1 MGERAVEKERDKAGN
16 ASGAHESG
24 RYQIEPETQVTSKP
38 GPQPLA
44 AGASNSAILS
54 VHRISEEEL
63 EWIEERTSRA
73 PRPANT
79 QQLIPAA
86 VDSEDIPTLGAL
98 RPYYREPTLERVQ
111 LQFEDKSLD
120 PSQNPLALSSLR
132 PPPKRHP
139 ISSQMILSG
148 VGALALVGVGY
159 LAALASGGGRTS
171 QTSFAPAS
179 EHAPRIELVNPPSM
193 QFEPSER
200 PAQEPAA
207 AEQSVPWSAV
217 DALPVNEPIE
227 PAKAEPVAP
236 APAAPAP
243 TAAAPASIRHPRVAR
258 SRGPQRT
265 DSVPTGLPAQPS
277 RDDIKTAIESSR
289 AAVQACAGSGH
300 GLTTA
305 HITILGS
312 GRVSAANIEGAFAG
326 TPQGSCMAR
335 ALRAATF
342 PRFSAPSLQVTY
354 PFRL

>member
-1 MGERAVEKERDKAGN
+1 MGERAVEQERDKAGN
-16 ASGAHESG
+16 ANGAHESG
-24 RYQIEPETQVTSKP
+24 RYQIEPETQLTSKP

-54 VHRISEEEL
+54 VHRLSEEEL

-79 QQLIPAA
+79 QQLLPAA
-86 VDSEDIPTLGAL
+86 ADPEEIPTLGAL

-139 ISSQMILSG
+139 VSSHMILSG

-171 QTSFAPAS
+171 QTSIAPAS
-179 EHAPRIELVNPPSM
+179 EHAPRIELVNPPSI
-193 QFEPSER
+193 QFEPSEP

-207 AEQSVPWSAV
+207 AEPNLLWSA
-217 DALPVNEPIE
+217 PEPQPASEHAE
-227 PAKAEPVAP
+227 PA

-243 TAAAPASIRHPRVAR
+243 IHHPRAAR
-258 SRGPQRT
+258 SRAPQRS
-265 DSVPTGLPAQPS
+265 DAAPGGLPAQPS

-289 AAVQACAGSGH
+289 AAIQTCAGSSH
-300 GLTTA
+300 GLSTA
-305 HITILGS
+305 RITILGS